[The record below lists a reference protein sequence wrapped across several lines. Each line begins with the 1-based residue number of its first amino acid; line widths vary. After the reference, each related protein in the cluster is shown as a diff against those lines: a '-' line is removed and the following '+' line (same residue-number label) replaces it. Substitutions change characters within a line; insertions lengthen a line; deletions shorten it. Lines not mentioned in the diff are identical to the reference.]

1 MSRNHGRRIID
12 TVRNEDLREKT
23 RSELYDIIAEMI
35 RRAPDEARDMGY
47 ALISKKQALRRE
59 DARALDERLARVVAP
74 CREAR
79 Q

>member
-23 RSELYDIIAEMI
+23 RSALYDIIADFI
-35 RRAPDEARDMGY
+35 RRAPGEADNMGY
-47 ALISKKQALRRE
+47 RLISKKEAK
-59 DARALDERLARVVAP
+59 ARAVAP